1 LLKVLFK
8 KYEKKK
14 KNPKRVIFAMC
25 RNKKKRK
32 EGFGK
37 ISTRDLKR
45 NFLRYLS
52 VNLRWV
58 YLKLF

>member
-1 LLKVLFK
+1 
-8 KYEKKK
+8 
-14 KNPKRVIFAMC
+14 MC

-37 ISTRDLKR
+37 TSTRDLKR

-58 YLKLF
+58 YLQLF